1 MEHIVIKTPSRLHF
15 GLIDMN
21 GEIGRIDGGIGLALE
36 APYTTIEVKKS
47 DKIQVEC
54 KSEPEIIDRL
64 ETAIKNVC
72 EHYSL
77 PGAHINVMERP
88 LPHVGLGSATQTFLG
103 AAHGICN
110 LFNIEASSPELAYL
124 AGRGGTSGIG
134 VAAIQTGG
142 FIIDGGHSFRRNEN
156 SKHGY
161 TPSSASG
168 GMKPP
173 PVLIRHDFPD
183 WEILVVVPLGE
194 GASGLREITLFKVVC
209 PVPLGQVQQMC
220 HIILMQMVPAV
231 LEKDLEAFDLSMI
244 DFQKL
249 GFKIFELRAQTQL
262 LHDCIQFIKDNGGLG
277 VGMSSWGPA
286 VYAFGENLAP
296 LRQKVDD
303 WLDNHGGG
311 ESVLTKADN
320 IGMRIV
326 KEDG

>member
-36 APYTTIEVKKS
+36 APCTTVEVKKS
-47 DKIQVEC
+47 DTIQAEC
-54 KSEPEIIDRL
+54 KSEPEIIGRL

-72 EHYSL
+72 DHYSL
-77 PGAHINVMERP
+77 PGAHVNVLERP

-124 AGRGGTSGIG
+124 VGRGGTSGIG

-142 FIIDGGHSFRRNEN
+142 FIIDGGHSFRRDEN

-209 PVPLGQVQQMC
+209 PVPLSQVQQMC

-231 LEKDLEAFDLSMI
+231 LEKDLEAFDRSMI

-262 LHDCIQFIKDNGGLG
+262 LHDCLQFIKDSGGLG
-277 VGMSSWGPA
+277 AGMSSWGPA

-296 LRQKVDD
+296 LQQKVDD

-311 ESVLTKADN
+311 RSVLTKADN
-320 IGMRIV
+320 IGMRVV